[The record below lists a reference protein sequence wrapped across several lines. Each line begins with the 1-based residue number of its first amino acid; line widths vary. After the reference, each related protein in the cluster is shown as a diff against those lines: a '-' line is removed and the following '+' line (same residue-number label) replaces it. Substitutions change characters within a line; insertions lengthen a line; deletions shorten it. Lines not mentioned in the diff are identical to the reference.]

1 VSLVAKA
8 NIFASLRARITTVPV
23 LAVFIAVFAW
33 GIGPLLFLAPSIS
46 INSVL
51 FYRVLFWPPLLFF
64 IATRNGRKIDR
75 SIFRTV
81 LLPGVL
87 FGVSTIFGFT
97 AIVETSVAN
106 ATIIGNVSTAMVL
119 FAAPKFLNES
129 ISRWQV
135 LLALTSFAGVVAI
148 VVGAGNTGGSSIY
161 GDLLAFINAAT
172 WTLYFISS
180 KRRRLEGFDT
190 WQFLFGVSVVQ
201 ACVVVPYSLITS
213 DDILQITWRDLG
225 FLIAMTLFS
234 GTIGHSF
241 MLWAQKY
248 VDASVS
254 SLILLLG
261 PVISAFGAWL
271 VYGQQIS
278 LMQLIGGAIV
288 LVSLAG
294 VVRLANSVKVSKDVV
309 ATADPLLNSIP

>member
-1 VSLVAKA
+1 MKVLA
-8 NIFASLRARITTVPV
+8 LARKQITAVPV

-51 FYRVLFWPPLLFF
+51 FYRVLFWPPLLYL
-64 IATRNGRKIDR
+64 IVRRNGAKLNDKLFR
-75 SIFRTV
+75 SV
-81 LLPGVL
+81 LVPGIL

-97 AIVETSVAN
+97 AITTTSVAN
-106 ATIIGNVSTAMVL
+106 ATIIGNISTAMVL
-119 FAAPKFLNES
+119 FVAPRFLNEK
-129 ISRWQV
+129 ISKSQV
-135 LLALTSFAGVVAI
+135 VLALTSFAGVAAI
-148 VVGAGNTGGSSIY
+148 VFGAGNTGGSSLF
-161 GDLLAFINAAT
+161 GDFLALVNALT
-172 WTLYFISS
+172 WTIYFISS
-180 KRRRLEGFDT
+180 KRRRVDGVDT
-190 WQFLFGVSVVQ
+190 WQFLFGVSVIQVF
-201 ACVVVPYSLITS
+201 VVVPYALLTS
-213 DDILQITWRDLG
+213 NDILQITWRDLG

-261 PVISAFGAWL
+261 PVISSAGAWL

-278 LMQLIGGAIV
+278 LVQVIGGAIV
-288 LVSLAG
+288 LASLAG
-294 VVRLANSVKVSKDVV
+294 VVRMSSSAKINKEVLS
-309 ATADPLLNSIP
+309 TADPLLNSNP

>member
-1 VSLVAKA
+1 MKVLA
-8 NIFASLRARITTVPV
+8 LARKQIAAVPV

-51 FYRVLFWPPLLFF
+51 FYRVLFWPPLLYL
-64 IATRNGRKIDR
+64 IVRRNGAKLNDKLFR
-75 SIFRTV
+75 SV
-81 LLPGVL
+81 LVPGIL

-97 AIVETSVAN
+97 AITTTSVAN
-106 ATIIGNVSTAMVL
+106 ATIIGNISTAMVL
-119 FAAPKFLNES
+119 FVAPRFLNEK
-129 ISRWQV
+129 ISKSQV
-135 LLALTSFAGVVAI
+135 LLAFTSFAGVAAI
-148 VVGAGNTGGSSIY
+148 VFGAGNTGGSSLF
-161 GDLLAFINAAT
+161 GDSLALVNALT
-172 WTLYFISS
+172 WTAYFISS
-180 KRRRLEGFDT
+180 KRRRLDGVDT
-190 WQFLFGVSVVQ
+190 WQFLFGVSVIQVF
-201 ACVVVPYSLITS
+201 VVVPYALLTS
-213 DDILQITWRDLG
+213 NDILQITWRDLG

-261 PVISAFGAWL
+261 PVISSAGAWL

-278 LMQLIGGAIV
+278 LVQVIGGAIV
-288 LVSLAG
+288 LASLAG
-294 VVRLANSVKVSKDVV
+294 VVRMSSSAKINKEVLS
-309 ATADPLLNSIP
+309 TADPLLNSNP

>member
-1 VSLVAKA
+1 MKVLA
-8 NIFASLRARITTVPV
+8 LARKQIAAVPV

-51 FYRVLFWPPLLFF
+51 FYRVLFWPPLLYL
-64 IATRNGRKIDR
+64 IVRRNGAKINDKLFR
-75 SIFRTV
+75 SV
-81 LLPGVL
+81 LVPGIL

-97 AIVETSVAN
+97 AITTTSVAN
-106 ATIIGNVSTAMVL
+106 ATIIGNISTAMVL
-119 FAAPKFLNES
+119 FVAPRFLNEK
-129 ISRWQV
+129 ISRSQV
-135 LLALTSFAGVVAI
+135 VLALTSFAGVATI
-148 VVGAGNTGGSSIY
+148 VIGAGNTGGSSLF
-161 GDLLAFINAAT
+161 GDALALVNALT
-172 WTLYFISS
+172 WTAYFISS
-180 KRRRLEGFDT
+180 KRRRVDGVDT
-190 WQFLFGVSVVQ
+190 WQFLFGVSVIQVFI
-201 ACVVVPYSLITS
+201 VVPYALLTS
-213 DDILQITWRDLG
+213 NDILQITWRDLG

-261 PVISAFGAWL
+261 PVISSAGAWL

-278 LMQLIGGAIV
+278 LVQVIGGAIV
-288 LVSLAG
+288 LASLAG
-294 VVRLANSVKVSKDVV
+294 VVRMSSSAKINKEVLS
-309 ATADPLLNSIP
+309 TADPLLNSNP

>member
-1 VSLVAKA
+1 MKVLA
-8 NIFASLRARITTVPV
+8 LARKQIAAVPV

-51 FYRVLFWPPLLFF
+51 FYRVLFWPPLLYL
-64 IATRNGRKIDR
+64 IVRRNGAKINDKLFR
-75 SIFRTV
+75 SV
-81 LLPGVL
+81 LVPGIL

-97 AIVETSVAN
+97 AITTTSVAN
-106 ATIIGNVSTAMVL
+106 ATIIGNISTAMVL
-119 FAAPKFLNES
+119 FVAPRFLNEK
-129 ISRWQV
+129 ISKSQV
-135 LLALTSFAGVVAI
+135 LLAFTSFAGVAAI
-148 VVGAGNTGGSSIY
+148 VFGAGNTGGSSLF
-161 GDLLAFINAAT
+161 GDFLALVNALT
-172 WTLYFISS
+172 WTVYFISS
-180 KRRRLEGFDT
+180 KRRRVDGVDT
-190 WQFLFGVSVVQ
+190 WQFLFGVSVIQVF
-201 ACVVVPYSLITS
+201 VVVPYALVTS
-213 DDILQITWRDLG
+213 NDILQITWRDLG

-261 PVISAFGAWL
+261 PVISSAGAWL

-278 LMQLIGGAIV
+278 LVHVIGGAIV
-288 LVSLAG
+288 LASLAG
-294 VVRLANSVKVSKDVV
+294 VVRLSSSAKINKEVLS
-309 ATADPLLNSIP
+309 TADPLLNSNP

>member
-1 VSLVAKA
+1 MKVLA
-8 NIFASLRARITTVPV
+8 LARKQIAAVPV

-51 FYRVLFWPPLLFF
+51 FYRVLFWPPLLYL
-64 IATRNGRKIDR
+64 IVRRNGAKINDKLFR
-75 SIFRTV
+75 SV
-81 LLPGVL
+81 LVPGIL

-97 AIVETSVAN
+97 AITTTSVAN
-106 ATIIGNVSTAMVL
+106 ATIIGNISTAMVL
-119 FAAPKFLNES
+119 FVAPRFLNEK
-129 ISRWQV
+129 ISKSQV
-135 LLALTSFAGVVAI
+135 LLAFTSFAGVAAI
-148 VVGAGNTGGSSIY
+148 VFGAGNTGGSSLF
-161 GDLLAFINAAT
+161 GDFLALVNALT
-172 WTLYFISS
+172 WTVYFISS
-180 KRRRLEGFDT
+180 KRRRVDGVDT
-190 WQFLFGVSVVQ
+190 WQFLFGVSVIQVF
-201 ACVVVPYSLITS
+201 VVVPYALLTS
-213 DDILQITWRDLG
+213 NDILQITWRDLG

-261 PVISAFGAWL
+261 PVISSAGAWL

-278 LMQLIGGAIV
+278 LVQVIGGAIV
-288 LVSLAG
+288 LASLAG
-294 VVRLANSVKVSKDVV
+294 VVRMSSSAKINKEVLS
-309 ATADPLLNSIP
+309 TADPLLNSN

>member
-1 VSLVAKA
+1 MKVLA
-8 NIFASLRARITTVPV
+8 LARKQIAAVPV

-51 FYRVLFWPPLLFF
+51 FYRVLFWPPLLYL
-64 IATRNGRKIDR
+64 IVRRNGAKLNDKLFR
-75 SIFRTV
+75 SV
-81 LLPGVL
+81 LVPGIL

-97 AIVETSVAN
+97 AITTTSVAN
-106 ATIIGNVSTAMVL
+106 ATIIGNISTAMVL
-119 FAAPKFLNES
+119 FVAPRFLNEK
-129 ISRWQV
+129 ISKSQV
-135 LLALTSFAGVVAI
+135 VLAFTSFAGVAAI
-148 VVGAGNTGGSSIY
+148 VFGAGDTGGSSLF
-161 GDLLAFINAAT
+161 GDFLALVNALT
-172 WTLYFISS
+172 WTVYFISS
-180 KRRRLEGFDT
+180 KRRRVDGVDT
-190 WQFLFGVSVVQ
+190 WQFLFGVSVIQVF
-201 ACVVVPYSLITS
+201 VVVPYALLTS
-213 DDILQITWRDLG
+213 NDILQITWRDLG

-261 PVISAFGAWL
+261 PVISSAGAWL

-278 LMQLIGGAIV
+278 LVQVIGGAIV
-288 LVSLAG
+288 LASLAG
-294 VVRLANSVKVSKDVV
+294 VVRMSSSAKINKDVLS
-309 ATADPLLNSIP
+309 TADPLLNSNP

>member
-1 VSLVAKA
+1 MKVLA
-8 NIFASLRARITTVPV
+8 LARKQIAAVPV

-51 FYRVLFWPPLLFF
+51 FYRVLFWPPLLYL
-64 IATRNGRKIDR
+64 IVRRNGAKINDKLFR
-75 SIFRTV
+75 SV
-81 LLPGVL
+81 LVPGIL

-97 AIVETSVAN
+97 AITTTSVAN
-106 ATIIGNVSTAMVL
+106 ATIIGNISTAMVL
-119 FAAPKFLNES
+119 FVAPRFLNEK
-129 ISRWQV
+129 ISKSQV
-135 LLALTSFAGVVAI
+135 VLALTSFAGVATI
-148 VVGAGNTGGSSIY
+148 VIGAGNTGGSSLF
-161 GDLLAFINAAT
+161 GDSLALVNALT
-172 WTLYFISS
+172 WTAYFISS
-180 KRRRLEGFDT
+180 KRRRVDGVDT
-190 WQFLFGVSVVQ
+190 WQFLFGVSVIQVFI
-201 ACVVVPYSLITS
+201 VVPYALLTS
-213 DDILQITWRDLG
+213 NDILQITWRDLG

-261 PVISAFGAWL
+261 PVISSTGAWL

-278 LMQLIGGAIV
+278 FVQVIGGAIV
-288 LVSLAG
+288 LASLAG
-294 VVRLANSVKVSKDVV
+294 VVRMSSSAKINKEVLS
-309 ATADPLLNSIP
+309 TADPLLNSNP

>member
-1 VSLVAKA
+1 MKVLA
-8 NIFASLRARITTVPV
+8 LARKQIAAVPV

-51 FYRVLFWPPLLFF
+51 FYRVLFWPPLLYL
-64 IATRNGRKIDR
+64 IVRRNGAKINDKLFR
-75 SIFRTV
+75 SV
-81 LLPGVL
+81 LVPGIL

-97 AIVETSVAN
+97 AITTTSVAN
-106 ATIIGNVSTAMVL
+106 ATIIGNISTAMVL
-119 FAAPKFLNES
+119 FVAPRFLNEK
-129 ISRWQV
+129 ISKSQV
-135 LLALTSFAGVVAI
+135 VLAFTSFAGVAAI
-148 VVGAGNTGGSSIY
+148 VFGAGDTGGSSLF
-161 GDLLAFINAAT
+161 GDFLALVNALT
-172 WTLYFISS
+172 WTVYFISS
-180 KRRRLEGFDT
+180 KRRRVDGVDT
-190 WQFLFGVSVVQ
+190 WQFLFGVSVIQVF
-201 ACVVVPYSLITS
+201 VVVPYALLTS
-213 DDILQITWRDLG
+213 NDILQITWRDLG

-261 PVISAFGAWL
+261 PVISSAGAWL

-278 LMQLIGGAIV
+278 LVQVIGGAIV
-288 LVSLAG
+288 LASLAG
-294 VVRLANSVKVSKDVV
+294 VVRMSSSAKINKEVLS
-309 ATADPLLNSIP
+309 TADPLLNSNP